1 MTLGSGTP
9 DFGLLR
15 KPAGS
20 LSWDIAVKS
29 EGMFGVDDLQGPS
42 PQSPGM
48 IPTVIQEVK
57 KAVHEARVYR
67 ELPNSHIKRKHI
79 MRRSRDRQSR
89 SSTELHRVGLRKPK
103 LGLI

>member
-9 DFGLLR
+9 GFGLLR
-15 KPAGS
+15 KPASS
-20 LSWDIAVKS
+20 LSWDIAVKCK
-29 EGMFGVDDLQGPS
+29 GMFRVDDLQGPS

-67 ELPNSHIKRKHI
+67 ELLT
-79 MRRSRDRQSR
+79 D
-89 SSTELHRVGLRKPK
+89 T
-103 LGLI
+103 